1 MGQQQLLLLVLGV
14 IVAGTAIVVGITLF
28 QAYTVSANRDA
39 LIADLDHLAFR
50 AMEYYRKPAQIG
62 GGGNSFVGFS
72 IPMVLA
78 SNPNGNFSIT
88 AAGTVSSITFRAT
101 GNEIGNNGTSP
112 VTVQAVVT
120 NSSVNITIIN

>member
-28 QAYTVSANRDA
+28 QAYTVSANRDS

-50 AMEYYRKPAQIG
+50 AMEYYRKPTQFG

-72 IPMVLA
+72 IPTVLA
-78 SNPNGNFSIT
+78 SNPNGSFTIT
-88 AAGTVSSITFRAT
+88 AAGTATSITIRAT
-101 GNEIGNNGTSP
+101 GTEIGNNGSSP
-112 VTVQAVVT
+112 VSVEGVIT
-120 NSSVNITIIN
+120 NSSVNITILN